1 MADLFGPVSAI
12 AAVGAL
18 SVVSGTVVAVVMNE
32 RRQ

>member
-1 MADLFGPVSAI
+1 LAI

-32 RRQ
+32 RRQETRG